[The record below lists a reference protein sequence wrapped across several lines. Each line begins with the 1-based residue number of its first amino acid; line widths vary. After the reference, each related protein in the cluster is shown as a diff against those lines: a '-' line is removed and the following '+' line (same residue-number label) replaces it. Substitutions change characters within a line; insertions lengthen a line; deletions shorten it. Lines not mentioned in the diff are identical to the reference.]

1 MFDYL
6 AISLSRKRRAGDVPA
21 KTNLDDVIADN
32 IQATQD
38 LAETITRYNQSVA
51 RLGSKSERARI
62 YASQSFDASASMG
75 GVVNVAGS
83 PPHSDVSTSMGG
95 EVRSH

>member
-6 AISLSRKRRAGDVPA
+6 TVVFMGKRRAGDVPA

-38 LAETITRYNQSVA
+38 LAEIITRYNQSVT
-51 RLGSKSERARI
+51 RLGSKSERGDDCEYDHPQRR
-62 YASQSFDASASMG
+62 ASD
-75 GVVNVAGS
+75 
-83 PPHSDVSTSMGG
+83 
-95 EVRSH
+95 RR

>member
-6 AISLSRKRRAGDVPA
+6 AIALTRKRRAGDVPA

-51 RLGSKSERARI
+51 RLGSKSERGDDCEYDHPQRR
-62 YASQSFDASASMG
+62 ASD
-75 GVVNVAGS
+75 
-83 PPHSDVSTSMGG
+83 
-95 EVRSH
+95 RR